1 VTHPLDVQIL
11 LFLNQFVHHSRVL
24 DGIMA
29 IHCASPP
36 AA

>member
-1 VTHPLDVQIL
+1 VTNPLDVRIL

-29 IHCASPP
+29 IHCASSPP
-36 AA
+36 A